1 MLKPGTCLAV
11 AFFMFGNSRMR
22 IYKNLKRVIFMAAS
36 KESIKEIMEPKKPN
50 VALFVDGPNLI
61 RKEFDIDLDK
71 FRTMVESYGKIQI
84 AKVFLNQFASEK
96 LIEAITNQ
104 GFEVIMG
111 LGGERDVETSD
122 VDVYMATE
130 AMEAIRNENIDVI
143 IIATRDADF
152 LPVVQKAKKYNKYTV
167 VVGAEPGLSTALRNA
182 ADKIE
187 IVQEMSRH

>member
-1 MLKPGTCLAV
+1 MSL
-11 AFFMFGNSRMR
+11 M
-22 IYKNLKRVIFMAAS
+22 KN
-36 KESIKEIMEPKKPN
+36 ENIKDVLVDQNKPN

-71 FRTMVESYGKIQI
+71 FRAMIESYGKLQV

-104 GFEVIMG
+104 GFEVVMG
-111 LGGERDVETSD
+111 LGGERDVESSD

-130 AMEAIRNENIDVI
+130 AMDAIHNPLINVI

-152 LPVVQKAKKYNKYTV
+152 LPVVQKAKKAGKFTV
-167 VVGAEPGLSTALRNA
+167 VIGAEPGLSTALRNA
-182 ADKIE
+182 ADKVE
-187 IVQEMSRH
+187 ILQEAARRA